1 MVAKKLYLLDA
12 NVLITAHREYY
23 PIDMVP
29 EFWDWLLHMAQA
41 GIIKMPLETYEEVK
55 DGGGKVKKDA
65 LVDWLGQD
73 EVKDALVLDEEV
85 HPPSVDKVVATYA
98 TDLND
103 TEIEQ
108 LGRDPFL
115 IAHAL
120 TDPNSR
126 IVVSIEVSAPGK
138 KRANRRVPDVCKDNG
153 VQCCNT
159 FAMLRTLKFSTS
171 WQL

>member
-29 EFWDWLLHMAQA
+29 EFWAWLLHMAQA

-85 HPPSVDKVVATYA
+85 HPPLVDQVVATYA
-98 TDLND
+98 SDLND

-120 TDPNSR
+120 TDANNR

-138 KRANRRVPDVCKDNG
+138 KRANRRVPDVCKDND